1 MNPLFHIFFQQ
12 NRYLVNQLND
22 VLKQHGLFSSQWTVL
37 FLLHQNGP
45 MTLTAIWKYLDVE
58 APTVTRTVTR
68 LETLGWV
75 ERVHGADKREK
86 MIDLTT
92 KAIEQ
97 FPQIEVSV
105 VSFEKKM
112 TDNLSEEEQV
122 LLIHLL
128 KKMEG

>member
-1 MNPLFHIFFQQ
+1 MNPLFHILFQQ
-12 NRYLVNQLND
+12 NRYLVKQLND

-75 ERVHGADKREK
+75 DRVQGADKREK

-92 KAIEQ
+92 KAMEQ
-97 FPQIEVSV
+97 FSQIEASV
-105 VSFEKKM
+105 VSFERKM
-112 TDNLSEEEQV
+112 AEHLTEEEQA
-122 LLIHLL
+122 LLIQLL

>member
-1 MNPLFHIFFQQ
+1 MNPLFHILFQQ
-12 NRYLVNQLND
+12 NRYLVKQLND

-75 ERVHGADKREK
+75 ERVQGADKREK

-92 KAIEQ
+92 KAMEE
-97 FPQIEVSV
+97 FPQIEESV
-105 VSFEKKM
+105 VSFERKL
-112 TDNLSEEEQV
+112 TENLSEEEQA
-122 LLIHLL
+122 LLIQLL

>member
-1 MNPLFHIFFQQ
+1 MNPLFHILFQQ
-12 NRYLVNQLND
+12 NRYLVKQLND

-75 ERVHGADKREK
+75 ERVQGTDKREK

-92 KAIEQ
+92 KAMEQ

-105 VSFEKKM
+105 VSFERKM
-112 TDNLSEEEQV
+112 AEHLTEEEQV
-122 LLIHLL
+122 LLIQLL

>member
-92 KAIEQ
+92 KAIEK
-97 FPQIEVSV
+97 FPQIEASV

>member
-45 MTLTAIWKYLDVE
+45 MTLTAIWKYLEVE

-75 ERVHGADKREK
+75 ERVQGADKREK
-86 MIDLTT
+86 MIDLTN
-92 KAIEQ
+92 KAIEK
-97 FPQIEVSV
+97 FPQIQASV
-105 VSFEKKM
+105 VSFEQKM
-112 TDNLSEEEQV
+112 TGNLSEDEQA

>member
-92 KAIEQ
+92 KAIEK
-97 FPQIEVSV
+97 FPQIEASV
-105 VSFEKKM
+105 VSFEQKM

>member
-1 MNPLFHIFFQQ
+1 MNPLFHILFQQ
-12 NRYLVNQLND
+12 NRYLVKQLND

-75 ERVHGADKREK
+75 ERVQGADKREK

-92 KAIEQ
+92 KANEQ
-97 FPQIEVSV
+97 FPQIEASV
-105 VSFEKKM
+105 VSFERKM
-112 TDNLSEEEQV
+112 AEHLTEEEQA
-122 LLIHLL
+122 LLIQLL

>member
-1 MNPLFHIFFQQ
+1 MNPLFHILFQQ
-12 NRYLVNQLND
+12 NRYLVKQLND

-75 ERVHGADKREK
+75 ERVQGADKREK

-92 KAIEQ
+92 KAMEQ
-97 FPQIEVSV
+97 FPYIEESV
-105 VSFEKKM
+105 VSFERKL
-112 TDNLSEEEQV
+112 TENLSEEEQA
-122 LLIHLL
+122 LLIQLL

>member
-1 MNPLFHIFFQQ
+1 MNPLFHILFQQ
-12 NRYLVNQLND
+12 NRYLVKQLND

-75 ERVHGADKREK
+75 ERVQGADKREK
-86 MIDLTT
+86 MIDLST
-92 KAIEQ
+92 KAMEQ
-97 FPQIEVSV
+97 FSQIEASV
-105 VSFEKKM
+105 VSFERKM
-112 TDNLSEEEQV
+112 AEHLTEEEQA
-122 LLIHLL
+122 LLIQLL

>member
-97 FPQIEVSV
+97 FPQIDAER
-105 VSFEKKM
+105 
-112 TDNLSEEEQV
+112 
-122 LLIHLL
+122 
-128 KKMEG
+128 

>member
-1 MNPLFHIFFQQ
+1 MNPLFHILFQQ
-12 NRYLVNQLND
+12 NRYLVKQLND

-68 LETLGWV
+68 LETLGWI
-75 ERVHGADKREK
+75 ERVKGADKREK

-92 KAIEQ
+92 KAKEQ
-97 FPQIEVSV
+97 FPQIEASV
-105 VSFEKKM
+105 VSFERKM
-112 TDNLSEEEQV
+112 TENLSEEEQA
-122 LLIHLL
+122 LLIQLL

>member
-1 MNPLFHIFFQQ
+1 M
-12 NRYLVNQLND
+12 D
-22 VLKQHGLFSSQWTVL
+22 GS

-75 ERVHGADKREK
+75 ERVQGADKREK
-86 MIDLTT
+86 MIDLTS
-92 KAIEQ
+92 KAMEH
-97 FPQIEVSV
+97 FPQIEASV
-105 VSFEKKM
+105 VSFEEKM
-112 TDNLSEEEQV
+112 TKNLSEEDQA

>member
-97 FPQIEVSV
+97 FPQIEGSV

>member
-22 VLKQHGLFSSQWTVL
+22 VFKQHGLFSSQWTVL

-45 MTLTAIWKYLDVE
+45 MTLTAIWKYLEVE

-75 ERVHGADKREK
+75 ERVQGADKREK
-86 MIDLTT
+86 MIDLTN
-92 KAIEQ
+92 KAIEK
-97 FPQIEVSV
+97 FPQIEASV
-105 VSFEKKM
+105 VLFEQRM
-112 TDNLSEEEQV
+112 TENLSEEEQS

>member
-1 MNPLFHIFFQQ
+1 MNPLFHTFFQQ

-75 ERVHGADKREK
+75 ERVQGADKREK
-86 MIDLTT
+86 MIDLTS
-92 KAIEQ
+92 KAMEH
-97 FPQIEVSV
+97 FPQIEASV
-105 VSFEKKM
+105 VSFEEKM
-112 TDNLSEEEQV
+112 TKNLSEEDQA

>member
-1 MNPLFHIFFQQ
+1 MNPLFHILFQQ
-12 NRYLVNQLND
+12 NRYLVKQLND

-45 MTLTAIWKYLDVE
+45 MTLTEIWKYLDVE

-75 ERVHGADKREK
+75 ERVEGADKREK

-92 KAIEQ
+92 KAMEQ
-97 FPQIEVSV
+97 FPQIEASV
-105 VSFEKKM
+105 VSFERKM
-112 TDNLSEEEQV
+112 AEHLTEEEQA
-122 LLIHLL
+122 LLIQLL

>member
-1 MNPLFHIFFQQ
+1 MNPLFHILFQQ
-12 NRYLVNQLND
+12 NRYLVKQLND
-22 VLKQHGLFSSQWTVL
+22 VLKQYGLFSSQWTVL

-75 ERVHGADKREK
+75 ERVQGADKREK
-86 MIDLTT
+86 MIDLST
-92 KAIEQ
+92 KAMEQ
-97 FPQIEVSV
+97 FSQIEASV
-105 VSFEKKM
+105 VSFERKM
-112 TDNLSEEEQV
+112 AEHLTEEEQA
-122 LLIHLL
+122 LLIQLL

>member
-1 MNPLFHIFFQQ
+1 MNPLFHTFFQQ

-37 FLLHQNGP
+37 FLLHQKGQ
-45 MTLTAIWKYLDVE
+45 MTLTEIWKYLDVE

-75 ERVHGADKREK
+75 ERVQGTDKREK
-86 MIDLTT
+86 MIDLTA
-92 KAIEQ
+92 KAMEQ
-97 FPQIEVSV
+97 FPQIEASV
-105 VSFEKKM
+105 VSFERKM
-112 TDNLSEEEQV
+112 TENLSEEEQA
-122 LLIHLL
+122 LLIQLL

>member
-1 MNPLFHIFFQQ
+1 MNPLFHILFQQ
-12 NRYLVNQLND
+12 NRYLVKQLND

-45 MTLTAIWKYLDVE
+45 MTLTEIWKYLDVE

-75 ERVHGADKREK
+75 ERVEGADKREK

-92 KAIEQ
+92 KAMEQ
-97 FPQIEVSV
+97 FPQIEASV
-105 VSFEKKM
+105 VSFERKM
-112 TDNLSEEEQV
+112 AKHLTKEEQA
-122 LLIHLL
+122 LLIQLL

>member
-75 ERVHGADKREK
+75 ERVQGADKREK
-86 MIDLTT
+86 MIDLTN
-92 KAIEQ
+92 KAIEK
-97 FPQIEVSV
+97 FPQIEASV
-105 VSFEKKM
+105 VSFEQKM
-112 TDNLSEEEQV
+112 TGNLSEEEQA

>member
-1 MNPLFHIFFQQ
+1 MNPLFHILFQQ
-12 NRYLVNQLND
+12 NRYLVKQLND

-75 ERVHGADKREK
+75 ERVQGTDKREK

-92 KAIEQ
+92 KAMEQ
-97 FPQIEVSV
+97 FPQIEASV
-105 VSFEKKM
+105 VSFERKM
-112 TDNLSEEEQV
+112 AEHLTEEEQV
-122 LLIHLL
+122 LLIQLL